1 MVTKHPPILVTY
13 YSKHLFLFYALCG
26 GGTALHKHLGAQSDG
41 GSILKVETSGRQ
53 TRYTTASVM
62 EALVGRTSQLRNAL
76 VWSETLVTQV
86 CLTSKEL
93 GNVGSTWNIW

>member
-41 GSILKVETSGRQ
+41 GSIILKLKHLEDKPAT
-53 TRYTTASVM
+53 
-62 EALVGRTSQLRNAL
+62 QLP
-76 VWSETLVTQV
+76 Q
-86 CLTSKEL
+86 
-93 GNVGSTWNIW
+93 